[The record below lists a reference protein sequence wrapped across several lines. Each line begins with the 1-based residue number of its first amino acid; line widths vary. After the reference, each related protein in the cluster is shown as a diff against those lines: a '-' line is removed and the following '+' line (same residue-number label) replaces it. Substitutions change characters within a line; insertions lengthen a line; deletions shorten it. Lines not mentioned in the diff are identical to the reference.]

1 MVLVAPKLSGA
12 AVCAQLLKYLAKC
25 QMDDVSAI
33 RVNTNICLGK
43 IAPHLEPGVRQC
55 VCVSLHFNVACTRSV
70 CTPACTD
77 SSESCTKGVYRE
89 FSVYALGCM
98 LHV

>member
-1 MVLVAPKLSGA
+1 MMSVVFILPLLQPLPPQAMVLVAPKLSGA

-43 IAPHLEPGVRQC
+43 IAPHLEPGVSG
-55 VCVSLHFNVACTRSV
+55 VCVDIV
-70 CTPACTD
+70 
-77 SSESCTKGVYRE
+77 
-89 FSVYALGCM
+89 
-98 LHV
+98 

>member
-1 MVLVAPKLSGA
+1 MSFPQFFYYDVCCICSVPLTTSPPPAPQAMVLVAPKLSGA

-43 IAPHLEPGVRQC
+43 IAPHLEPGVNQFSC
-55 VCVSLHFNVACTRSV
+55 V
-70 CTPACTD
+70 D
-77 SSESCTKGVYRE
+77 SITST
-89 FSVYALGCM
+89 
-98 LHV
+98 

>member
-43 IAPHLEPGVRQC
+43 IAPHLEPGVSG
-55 VCVSLHFNVACTRSV
+55 VCVDIVCIISV
-70 CTPACTD
+70 LFYITG
-77 SSESCTKGVYRE
+77 SEL
-89 FSVYALGCM
+89 A
-98 LHV
+98 